1 MSEDPCEELRKEA
14 HRVGREIEQAARY
27 LRRFAGTKPL
37 NPWGAPMPLT
47 EESIQALREAQGVLE
62 NLQEQFKGLMDE
74 LVECMKQ
81 HGQIIGD

>member
-1 MSEDPCEELRKEA
+1 MTEDPCEDIRRKA
-14 HRVGREIEQAARY
+14 CRVGREIEEAASY

-47 EESIQALREAQGVLE
+47 GESIQGLREAQGVLDD
-62 NLQEQFKGLMDE
+62 LQKQFSELMDD

-81 HGQIIGD
+81 HGQIAET